1 MGGTNGTLQLLE
13 ILERQSEREAAH
25 GRRAAIPAPRR
36 AARVDLPETGP
47 APVAG
52 PSAAPVGPVLADPVA
67 AASATSA
74 AWDAGPAPVGA
85 DAAATADPG
94 GGAVG
99 PASADGRSRA
109 RVLVAVA
116 GLGLVA
122 ACWSG
127 TSALLADR
135 VPEGT
140 AVAGTSIG
148 GLDRAEAVRAV
159 ESALQPRL
167 SAPLPVQ
174 LAALPGAPTPERT
187 ASVDPAS
194 AGLELDAAATVSRAI
209 GPVGLPTTLWR
220 QLRGG
225 GDVAPVVDA
234 DPTALAGAVD
244 RAAVALDVP
253 PVEGAVSFATGQ
265 PVATEPV
272 PGVAVD
278 RTAAADLVRRAWLAP
293 LGAGGQEAQ
302 RPLVLPSREVAPE
315 VTSAEV
321 ADALARQALPAVAA
335 PLAVLVSGRGVVL
348 APAQVLPALSVVP
361 SDGALR
367 LDVDGAVLAAA
378 VVAAD
383 PATRVPSVDA
393 SLDTSTGTPVVVPS
407 VEGSE
412 PDPDALAVSAEQA
425 LLATGDGR
433 TAQTGT
439 RPVAPALSTEDVAA
453 MGVTSL
459 LGQVVSPLTA
469 DPARTTDVAA
479 AARSLD
485 GALVAPGGSLDVG
498 ALLGAPTPE
507 AGYVPASV
515 VVDGRATPTLAAGS
529 TQVASAVLAAAF
541 AAGLQVDA
549 RTAPESWNPRDPVGL
564 DAVVGPDTPLVL
576 TEAGAT
582 GALLRAEVADG
593 SLRVQVWGGQ
603 GRAVSLETAPASDP
617 RPALQVLDT
626 SPECV
631 PQPGQD
637 GFTTTVTRTTTA
649 AAPPDGAAAAGPSVD
664 ELTTT
669 YAPRTSVTCTAST
682 PTPGSVAPALD

>member
-36 AARVDLPETGP
+36 AARVDLPVTGP
-47 APVAG
+47 AAVAG
-52 PSAAPVGPVLADPVA
+52 PPVPDALPVA
-67 AASATSA
+67 APSTAPG
-74 AWDAGPAPVGA
+74 AGPA
-85 DAAATADPG
+85 AAG
-94 GGAVG
+94 
-99 PASADGRSRA
+99 ADGRSRA
-109 RVLVAVA
+109 RVLLAVA

-127 TSALLADR
+127 ASAFLADR

-140 AVAGTSIG
+140 TVAGTPIG
-148 GLDRAEAVRAV
+148 GLDRAEAARAV
-159 ESALQPRL
+159 EAALQPRL

-174 LAALPGAPTPERT
+174 LAAPAGAASPQRT
-187 ASVDPAS
+187 ASIDPAG

-225 GDVAPVVDA
+225 GDVAPAVTA
-234 DPTALAGAVD
+234 DPAALAGAVD

-253 PVEGAVSFATGQ
+253 PVEGSISFATGQ
-265 PVATEPV
+265 PAPTEPV
-272 PGVAVD
+272 PGLAVD
-278 RTAAADLVRRAWLAP
+278 RAAAAELVRRAWLAP
-293 LGAGGQEAQ
+293 LGAGGAEAQ
-302 RPLVLPSREVAPE
+302 RPLVLPSREVAPQ

-321 ADALARQALPAVAA
+321 ADALARQAQPALAA
-335 PLAVLVSGRGVVL
+335 PLAVSVSGRGVVL

-361 SDGALR
+361 ADGALR

-383 PATRVPSVDA
+383 PATRVPAVDA
-393 SLDTSTGTPVVVPS
+393 ALDTSTGTPVVVPS
-407 VEGSE
+407 ADGSE
-412 PDPDALAVSAEQA
+412 PDPDALAASAEQA
-425 LLATGDGR
+425 LLASGEGR

-439 RPVAPALSTEDVAA
+439 RPVAPALTTEDVAA
-453 MGVTSL
+453 MGVVAL

-469 DPARTTDVAA
+469 DPARTTDVTT
-479 AARSLD
+479 AARALD
-485 GALVAPGGSLDVG
+485 GALVAPGGSLDVA
-498 ALLGAPTPE
+498 ALIGAPTAE

-515 VVDGRATPTLAAGS
+515 VVDGRATTTLAAGS
-529 TQVASAVLAAAF
+529 TQVASAVLAAAY

-564 DAVVGPDTPLVL
+564 DAVVGPDAPLSL
-576 TEAGAT
+576 SEPGAT
-582 GALLRAEVADG
+582 GALLRAEVVDG

-603 GRAVSLETAPASDP
+603 GRAVSLQTAPASDP
-617 RPALQVLDT
+617 RPALQVVDT
-626 SPECV
+626 SPQCV

-637 GFTTTVTRTTTA
+637 GFTTTVTRTTTTV
-649 AAPPDGAAAAGPSVD
+649 PVEGAAAAEPAVD

-669 YAPRTSVTCTAST
+669 YAPRTAVTCAASAL
-682 PTPGSVAPALD
+682 PAGSPAPALD

>member
-1 MGGTNGTLQLLE
+1 VGGTNGTLQLLE

-52 PSAAPVGPVLADPVA
+52 PPAPPAGPVPAAADPVA
-67 AASATSA
+67 AALDRSA
-74 AWDAGPAPVGA
+74 APDPVDPDGRA
-85 DAAATADPG
+85 VETA
-94 GGAVG
+94 
-99 PASADGRSRA
+99 ADGRSRA

-127 TSALLADR
+127 ASALLADR

-140 AVAGTSIG
+140 TVAGTPIG

-167 SAPLPVQ
+167 AAPLPVQ
-174 LAALPGAPTPERT
+174 LAALPGAPAQDRT
-187 ASVDPAS
+187 ATVDPAS

-209 GPVGLPTTLWR
+209 GPVGLPTALWR

-253 PVEGAVSFATGQ
+253 PVEGAVSFATGL

-321 ADALARQALPAVAA
+321 ADALARQARPAVAA
-335 PLAVLVSGRGVVL
+335 PLAVSVSGRGVVL

-383 PATRVPSVDA
+383 PATRVPPVDA

-407 VEGSE
+407 AEGAE
-412 PDPDALAVSAEQA
+412 PDPDALAASAEQA

-439 RPVAPALSTEDVAA
+439 RPVTPALTTEDVAA
-453 MGVTSL
+453 MGVTAL

-469 DPARTTDVAA
+469 DPARTTDVTT
-479 AARSLD
+479 AARALD
-485 GALVAPGGSLDVG
+485 GALLAPGDSLDVG
-498 ALLGAPTPE
+498 ALLGAPTAE

-515 VVDGRATPTLAAGS
+515 VVDGRATTTPTAGS
-529 TQVASAVLAAAF
+529 TQVASAVLAAAY

-564 DAVVGPDTPLVL
+564 DAVVGPDAPLVL
-576 TEAGAT
+576 TEAGAS
-582 GALLRAEVADG
+582 GALVRAEVADG

-617 RPALQVLDT
+617 RPALQVVDT

-637 GFTTTVTRTTTA
+637 GFTTTVTRTTTT
-649 AAPPDGAAAAGPSVD
+649 AAPPDGAAAAEPSVD

-669 YAPRTSVTCTAST
+669 YAPRTSVTCTASAL
-682 PTPGSVAPALD
+682 PAGSVAPALD